1 MKKFFRA
8 DAVWRDG
15 TLASAAALFFSGTST
30 NGRKR
35 GSSYASGLTARATT
49 IGFEM
54 PRLRLRA
61 GKKLYSGYNRS
72 AEENP
77 RRTKK
82 KKKDA
87 TSVHHQEAEQ
97 ASIDGSRALFF
108 SSFFLFSFF
117 FPFFSFSGWLSHRET
132 QTDDLRTIETVMT
145 NSWQTNHWSPLL
157 YEACAGKATVNLFE
171 V

>member
-72 AEENP
+72 ADGESQKNK
-77 RRTKK
+77 KK

-87 TSVHHQEAEQ
+87 TSVHHKEAE
-97 ASIDGSRALFF
+97 
-108 SSFFLFSFF
+108 
-117 FPFFSFSGWLSHRET
+117 
-132 QTDDLRTIETVMT
+132 
-145 NSWQTNHWSPLL
+145 
-157 YEACAGKATVNLFE
+157 
-171 V
+171 

>member
-1 MKKFFRA
+1 MDIRKRFGVELRQRKMKKFFRA
-8 DAVWRDG
+8 DAVWRNG

-82 KKKDA
+82 KKKRRHIRA
-87 TSVHHQEAEQ
+87 PP
-97 ASIDGSRALFF
+97 GSRASVDRRITCTFFFFFF
-108 SSFFLFSFF
+108 SFFFF
-117 FPFFSFSGWLSHRET
+117 FPFFLVLRVALT
-132 QTDDLRTIETVMT
+132 QRDSDR
-145 NSWQTNHWSPLL
+145 
-157 YEACAGKATVNLFE
+157 
-171 V
+171 

>member
-1 MKKFFRA
+1 MDIRKRFGVELRQRKMKKFFRA
-8 DAVWRDG
+8 DAVWRNG

-82 KKKDA
+82 KKRRHIRA
-87 TSVHHQEAEQ
+87 PP
-97 ASIDGSRALFF
+97 GSRASVDRRITCTFFFFFF
-108 SSFFLFSFF
+108 SFFFF
-117 FPFFSFSGWLSHRET
+117 FPFFLVLRVALT
-132 QTDDLRTIETVMT
+132 QRDSDR
-145 NSWQTNHWSPLL
+145 
-157 YEACAGKATVNLFE
+157 
-171 V
+171 